1 MDAYQLPD
9 AKGYTSMIR
18 YLTGDT
24 DESRQRRREE
34 ILSSTVADFK
44 SFGEALI
51 KASREGHVV
60 VLGSE
65 EAIENANA
73 ARPGWLEVRKVQ

>member
-24 DESRQRRREE
+24 DEMRQRIREQV
-34 ILSSTVADFK
+34 LSTTQADFHA
-44 SFGEALI
+44 FGEVLDRL
-51 KASREGHVV
+51 KNDGQVV
-60 VLGSE
+60 VLGSKE
-65 EAIENANA
+65 DIEAANSQ
-73 ARPGWLEVRKVQ
+73 RGDWLQIKKVL